1 MGSRVVMNVAST
13 FRQTLLLCGLAI
25 AVVAALGGCLSEQIE
40 ENNRLIQQQQAQLE
54 DLRKEIEA
62 LKAQQYAPT
71 PPPGATC
78 DKSVMATATKRGGER
93 FAAGDF
99 ARALGYYQDALTACP
114 GDARAEVNLARTYE
128 AQGNKTAAVE
138 HYRRA
143 AASTDSSEADA
154 QQDARTAL
162 QRLTGT
168 I

>member
-1 MGSRVVMNVAST
+1 LRVVIDVPST
-13 FRQTLLLCGLAI
+13 FRHTLLPSVLAL
-25 AVVAALGGCLSEQIE
+25 ALAAMLGGCLSEQIE
-40 ENNRLIQQQQAQLE
+40 ENNRLIRQQQAQLE
-54 DLRKEIEA
+54 DLQKQIDA
-62 LKAQQYAPT
+62 LKTQQFTPT

-78 DKSVMATATKRGGER
+78 DKGVMATATRRGGER

-114 GDARAEVNLARTYE
+114 GDAHAEVNLARTYE

-143 AASTDSSEADA
+143 AASTDSSEPDA
-154 QQDARTAL
+154 QRDARTAL
-162 QRLTGT
+162 QRLTGA